1 MAANDGG
8 GGGGFWPHCG
18 CFLPRTELRS
28 HHFAFAD
35 GSSVSAAAAVVVVV
49 HVRVELN
56 APLFS
61 SFSSAVAA
69 CRVRPPLS
77 LSLIHSLRLLV
88 YLCQNQSDGIHQL
101 FSGGSGGG
109 DYHCSSA
116 LSSVVD
122 VAVVITSANRTH

>member
-1 MAANDGG
+1 MM
-8 GGGGFWPHCG
+8 
-18 CFLPRTELRS
+18 
-28 HHFAFAD
+28 
-35 GSSVSAAAAVVVVV
+35 AAVVVVSGRTV
-49 HVRVELN
+49 DAFFPELSCE
-56 APLFS
+56 AITLHLQMARQSVLLLLLLLLFMFVLS
-61 SFSSAVAA
+61 SMHLSSSLLSAVAA

-101 FSGGSGGG
+101 FSGGGGGG

-116 LSSVVD
+116 LSSVAD

>member
-1 MAANDGG
+1 M
-8 GGGGFWPHCG
+8 H
-18 CFLPRTELRS
+18 L
-28 HHFAFAD
+28 
-35 GSSVSAAAAVVVVV
+35 SSS
-49 HVRVELN
+49 L
-56 APLFS
+56 L
-61 SFSSAVAA
+61 SAVAA
-69 CRVRPPLS
+69 CRVRPPLSLS

-101 FSGGSGGG
+101 FSGGGGGG